1 MLSLL
6 ASLLL
11 TTVGETMA
19 APFIPKMNEPKS
31 YKDALFG
38 AEETRQNIE
47 SVDCGGF
54 DKDSNAT
61 VNGTTMTGGNVPIPD
76 ISPDLPGRDNSDPL
90 GDPKTGLG
98 TRGDFQYPG
107 SAWGYLS
114 ACNMYWGR
122 MHDPDL
128 EKLGKDINLKIEDEN
143 DPNSAISA
151 EVVDGSGDFDVNPK
165 GWCIWYDKATP
176 SWCKKLYEWFQILSA
191 SAPRPAINPDCPNP
205 PSKKYCFDDPY
216 TKECNGEECHT
227 AANPNPGQC
236 GSRLM
241 PDFGSKISECHRETD
256 ADGNEFVVIDVGGYE
271 YGTKSSFYR
280 HYAGGFKVPGITV
293 TEYKNRDGTNNIKE
307 WKVRAECYE
316 YYMESDPKYC
326 VTAWED
332 EQCEFVISLP
342 DEQNPD
348 TPEWI
353 PGDGHKQKKGYVPE
367 AGLVQDPPRDPRTV
381 PEPWVADTETNL
393 SMIDMKRL
401 RELQKDFEDPTDITG
416 VIGALLSAKQRAT
429 KTTPDHARTDM
440 FDDTAERKMSNFW
453 EDQQKELL
461 KMVTEPATRLVLPA
475 RAFVGLQKNDPF
487 FQYVRNIVSRSNG
500 IVEITLR
507 AGPEDIGNALLSL
520 ERNLIMP
527 IREVRIPLIVP
538 LASEEE
544 LNTRIFEWKQWKMRE
559 DKDASKPPGRPSYAG
574 MADPLITKLEQYRD
588 AVEKERRMRGALAN
602 YLLKLFDVQR
612 QIREYIAEWYTSD
625 TAALKLSKLQSE
637 DRRRLKW
644 IWRRLQRAMLQT
656 DECQLQ
662 WCSNQRYSAPVYSL
676 LDRWWGDRQP
686 GELRN
691 ADYLPRDLKDLR
703 YEQPKDRVFDF
714 SKMGFATGGLLVPVL
729 WPVQVKLK
737 LPLPP
742 TVGLPPDPDEF
753 PDLAPFP
760 DETVFDS
767 FPVPTVTLP
776 PQTPLPP
783 SPAADLSEAMQI
795 LREYRKIVDGTDIAR
810 QEQEETDAMTG
821 TPPPDDNGPWND
833 RRNMRGSY
841 CSFPPSI
848 MIPPDPEDRH
858 GNPAKIIHVES
869 DLRERLAR
877 LFSRWMPERMEDVGG
892 RAVRLSD
899 EFTSPDDMDCHEDVV
914 CNSLAPEE
922 TLTATWQWFMKV
934 TTDEF
939 TTLADAMRTLTCPF
953 CEPPDE
959 TKNPYLDTPVEL
971 IKRTFQ
977 RLPLPIEIPL
987 LPNPTLP
994 LP

>member
-1 MLSLL
+1 MRCRIVLSLL
-6 ASLLL
+6 ALLLL
-11 TTVGETMA
+11 TTVGGARA

-38 AEETRQNIE
+38 AGETRQNIE

-61 VNGTTMTGGNVPIPD
+61 VNGTTLENGDVPIPD
-76 ISPDLPGRDNSDPL
+76 VSRDLPGRDNSDPL

-98 TRGDFQYPG
+98 TRGDFQYPI

-114 ACNMYWGR
+114 ACNIYWGR

-128 EKLGKDINLKIEDEN
+128 EKLGKDINLKIDDED
-143 DPNSAISA
+143 DPNSPMHA

-165 GWCIWYDKATP
+165 RWCIRFDKATP
-176 SWCKKLYEWFQILSA
+176 SWCRKLDEWFRMLSDR
-191 SAPRPAINPDCPNP
+191 APRPAINPDCPDP

-216 TKECNGEECHT
+216 TKECNGEECRT
-227 AANPNPGQC
+227 VV
-236 GSRLM
+236 M

-256 ADGNEFVVIDVGGYE
+256 ADGNEFVVKDVSGYE
-271 YGTKSSFYR
+271 NGTKSSFYR
-280 HYAGGFKVPGITV
+280 HYAGSFKEPGITV
-293 TEYKNRDGTNNIKE
+293 TEYKNRDGPHNVKK

-316 YYMESDPKYC
+316 YYLESDPKYR
-326 VTAWED
+326 VTGRAD
-332 EQCEFVISLP
+332 EQCEFVISTP
-342 DEQNPD
+342 GEQNPD
-348 TPEWI
+348 RPEWVE
-353 PGDGHKQKKGYVPE
+353 GDGHKQKKGYVPE
-367 AGLVQDPPRDPRTV
+367 AGLVQDSPRDPRTA

-393 SMIDMKRL
+393 SMIDTKRL
-401 RELQKDFEDPTDITG
+401 KELQKDFEDPMDITG

-440 FDDTAERKMSNFW
+440 FDDTAKRKMSNFW

-461 KMVTEPATRLVLPA
+461 KMVTEPTTKLALPV
-475 RAFVGLQKNDPF
+475 RAFVGLQKDDPF

-507 AGPEDIGNALLSL
+507 AGAEDIGSALVSL

-527 IREVRIPLIVP
+527 VREVRIPLIVP
-538 LASEEE
+538 LASGEE

-559 DKDASKPPGRPSYAG
+559 DKDAEKPPGRTSYAG
-574 MADPLITKLEQYRD
+574 MADPLIARLEQYRD
-588 AVEKERRMRGALAN
+588 ALKTERRMRGALAN
-602 YLLKLFDVQR
+602 HLLKLFDVQR
-612 QIREYIAEWYTSD
+612 QIREYIANWYTSD
-625 TAALKLSKLQSE
+625 TAALELAKQQSE
-637 DRRRLKW
+637 DRRRLQW

-676 LDRWWGDRQP
+676 LDLWWGDRQP

-691 ADYLPRDLKDLR
+691 ADYLPRDLKDLG

-714 SKMGFATGGLLVPVL
+714 SKMGFQTGGLLVPVI

-742 TVGLPPDPDEF
+742 IVGSPPDPDDF
-753 PDLAPFP
+753 PNLASFP
-760 DETVFDS
+760 NETVFDS
-767 FPVPTVTLP
+767 FTVPTVTLP
-776 PQTPLPP
+776 PQTPLAP
-783 SPAADLSEAMQI
+783 SPTADLSEAMRI
-795 LREYRKIVDGTDIAR
+795 LREYRKIVDGTDFPE
-810 QEQEETDAMTG
+810 QEQEEMDAMAG
-821 TPPPDDNGPWND
+821 ASPPDDTGPWKD
-833 RRNMRGSY
+833 RISMRGSY
-841 CSFPPSI
+841 CRFPPSI
-848 MIPPDPEDRH
+848 MIPPDPEDKH
-858 GNPAKIIHVES
+858 GNPDKIIHVEN

-877 LFSRWMPERMEDVGG
+877 LFSRWMPERMEDLGG
-892 RAVRLSD
+892 RVVRLSD
-899 EFTSPDDMDCHEDVV
+899 EFASPDDMDCHEDVV

-922 TLTATWQWFMKV
+922 TTTATWQWFMKV

-971 IKRTFQ
+971 IKRAFQ

-987 LPNPTLP
+987 ILKSPSPSP
-994 LP
+994 P